1 MEKEI
6 VINGIKYR
14 AVEEASQKPVQ
25 VENKVKPTLEDYTT
39 IKTYEDACKALD
51 EEPILNKIQKTTF
64 YSKNSDIQMI
74 LPKYVIA
81 LMKLE
86 VIATALR
93 GGRMKIDF
101 SEQDCWY
108 VPYFQLYTDKTI
120 AEMTEEEKPEE
131 NLIKV
136 GTSRVC
142 AVGGCSYNGTHCG
155 LGCGD
160 VISVPTIRY
169 MDFGSRLCFLQRSK
183 EIAEYFGKQFIE
195 LWAEYNNLEVLKD

>member
-1 MEKEI
+1 
-6 VINGIKYR
+6 
-14 AVEEASQKPVQ
+14 
-25 VENKVKPTLEDYTT
+25 
-39 IKTYEDACKALD
+39 
-51 EEPILNKIQKTTF
+51 
-64 YSKNSDIQMI
+64 
-74 LPKYVIA
+74 
-81 LMKLE
+81 MKLE

-120 AEMTEEEKPEE
+120 AEMTEEEKLEE

-155 LGCGD
+155 LGFVTTD
-160 VISVPTIRY
+160 SVPSSRAV
-169 MDFGSRLCFLQRSK
+169 FCGSRFCFLQHTEK
-183 EIAEYFGKQFIE
+183 IAEYFGKQFIE
-195 LWAEYNNLEVLKD
+195 LWAEYNNFDVVKD